1 MKEKILK
8 FLFPIPSIIMTSVIF
23 FIFNF
28 GEIDGSPVTMAGAAG
43 WKK

>member
-28 GEIDGSPVTMAGAAG
+28 GEIDGSPVTMADAAG